1 MPVTRKIKGTKPETP
16 TQYLASIPTRE
27 RREDVKAVHELIRE
41 TLPKLTPYIGYGYIA
56 YGKYHYRY
64 PSGREGDSCVIGL
77 SSRAAYISLYV
88 CGVKDGKYVAE
99 TFKKKLPKANIG
111 KACVR
116 FKKLADVDLSVLRQL
131 IKDGSRSMAGEAK

>member
-16 TQYLASIPTRE
+16 TQYLTAITNRE
-27 RREDVKAVHELIRE
+27 RREDVKALHELIRK
-41 TLPKLTPYIGYGYIA
+41 TVPKLEPYLGYGFIA

-99 TFKKKLPKANIG
+99 GYKAKLPRANIG

-116 FKKLADVDLSVLRQL
+116 FKKLADVDLGVLRQL
-131 IKDGSRSMAGEAK
+131 IRDGSRSMADQTA